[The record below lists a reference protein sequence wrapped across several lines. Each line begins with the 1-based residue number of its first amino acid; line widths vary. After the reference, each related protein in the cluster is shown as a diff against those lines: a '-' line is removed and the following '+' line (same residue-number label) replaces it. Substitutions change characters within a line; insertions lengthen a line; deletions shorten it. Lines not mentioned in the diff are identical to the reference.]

1 MDPLLLPVVQ
11 MPNFQRSIYDTLY
24 QSQRGMRRHMQST
37 ITPQA
42 DIGSLPSGET
52 TLRRYSISQ
61 MAEQT
66 ALRYATSAA
75 LLLGIIVVGAN
86 LQRNP
91 VPMFEDWRGFGSLFF
106 FWNVPVTLVVAA
118 ITYRAG
124 IKAWNAQAPATHQR
138 KWGASIIPVALAYTL
153 VVTAMTVIGLQFAE
167 AAFRNLALARL
178 TAGVLVGLV
187 GGALIFWLV
196 RQVMQMSTSKLLTAT
211 VLIIG
216 GGVYLTA
223 ATIDNPLWWQVSFSY
238 LGTMKS
244 SSRAIFN
251 LTLIFGGVL
260 FLVWLPYFMTDLEV
274 LIAQGQAPERSRHW
288 LRLALLALGTGIALV
303 GFFKSGLTPFS
314 SLMHNIAA
322 YSLAGIFAA
331 LMLFVRRLV
340 PSISR
345 EVRVTSWVLV
355 GTLVGTL
362 GLAAVG
368 YFNTVGLEVIAFA
381 LGITWLQM
389 FTNAVHSEALHLAP
403 DAYPG

>member
-1 MDPLLLPVVQ
+1 
-11 MPNFQRSIYDTLY
+11 
-24 QSQRGMRRHMQST
+24 MQST
-37 ITPQA
+37 ITQPNDMISSTSDQA
-42 DIGSLPSGET
+42 TAG
-52 TLRRYSISQ
+52 RQSISQ
-61 MAEQT
+61 VTEQT
-66 ALRYATSAA
+66 ALRFATSAA
-75 LLLGIIVVGAN
+75 LLLGIIVVVAN

-91 VPMFEDWRGFGSLFF
+91 VPIFEDWRGFGSLFF
-106 FWNVPVTLVVAA
+106 FWNIPVTLIVAA
-118 ITYRAG
+118 IAYRAG

-138 KWGASIIPVALAYTL
+138 SWGASIIPVALAYTL

-167 AAFRNLALARL
+167 AAFRSLTLARL

-187 GGALIFWLV
+187 GGALIFWVV

-274 LIAQGQAPERSRHW
+274 LIAQGKAPERSRRW
-288 LRLALLALGTGIALV
+288 LWLALMALGVGLALV

-314 SLMHNIAA
+314 SIMHNIAA

-331 LMLFVRRLV
+331 LMVFVHRLV

-345 EVRVTSWVLV
+345 EVRMTSWVLV
-355 GTLVGTL
+355 TTLVGTL
-362 GLAAVG
+362 ALAAVG

-389 FTNAVHSEALHLAP
+389 FTNAVHSDAVHLAP